1 MSDKVRLK
9 EIRDVL
15 LVARNE
21 PDYNIGSPRAI
32 DHLLCHLVAAI
43 DAIIDEPVSEP
54 HEDQSSPPGL

>member
-1 MSDKVRLK
+1 VSDKARLK

-15 LVARNE
+15 MVARNE

-43 DAIIDEPVSEP
+43 DAIIDEQSPVSNP
-54 HEDQSSPPGL
+54 DSSLPPP